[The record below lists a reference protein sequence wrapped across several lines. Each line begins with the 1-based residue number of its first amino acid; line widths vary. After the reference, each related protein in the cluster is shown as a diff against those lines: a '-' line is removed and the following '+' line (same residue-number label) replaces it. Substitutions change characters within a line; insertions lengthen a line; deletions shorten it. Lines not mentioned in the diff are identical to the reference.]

1 MADRVK
7 HGDLRIEYCPTGD
20 MVADFFTIPL
30 QGSLFQ
36 KLCQIFLNLPDE
48 FTMHVE
54 KSASGSKREL
64 TEFLKIP
71 VFTLL

>member
-1 MADRVK
+1 
-7 HGDLRIEYCPTGD
+7 
-20 MVADFFTIPL
+20 MVVDFFTIPL
-30 QGSLFQ
+30 QGSLFR
-36 KLCQIFLNLPDE
+36 KLCQIILNLPDE
-48 FTMHVE
+48 FTMQVE